1 MNIGPISL
9 SAQQLSSNK
18 WRLTAKYTA
27 TFSPQEVS
35 PPLNFDFRD
44 AFQIWEDDPV
54 NDDQITGWVAVSNFN
69 PSSTSVART
78 LMHDITGDDLDTE
91 LGGEEIKVRVRL
103 RNVSLNFPIHR
114 WSGTIGLAP

>member
-1 MNIGPISL
+1 SL

-27 TFSPQEVS
+27 TFSQQEVN
-35 PPLNFDFRD
+35 PPLNFVFRD

-54 NDDQITGWVAVSNFN
+54 DDDQITGWVAVSNFN
-69 PSSTSVART
+69 PSGTSVART
-78 LMHDITGDDLDTE
+78 LTHDISGDDLDTE
-91 LGGEEIKVRVRL
+91 LGGEEIKVGVRL